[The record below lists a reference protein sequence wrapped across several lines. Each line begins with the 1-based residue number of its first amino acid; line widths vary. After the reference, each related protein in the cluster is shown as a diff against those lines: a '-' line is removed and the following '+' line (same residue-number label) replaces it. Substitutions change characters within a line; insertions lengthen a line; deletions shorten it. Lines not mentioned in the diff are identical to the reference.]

1 MGVFSTDQNPV
12 ALFGVDARKQVGIEL
27 KKLNVSRA
35 MVFADAFMV
44 DNGKAE
50 ELAGYIREAGIEA
63 LIYKAEVGEPTS
75 SFCDNAADFARE
87 NKVDGMVGLGGG
99 ATMDTAK
106 IACKLVA
113 NGGKTDDYLGY
124 ANTAGNHPI
133 MPLLLLTTTSGT
145 GSEVSVRAAV
155 ESDAGVKGAI
165 NQGGTMAIVD
175 PTYTYT
181 VPPVITAN
189 TGIDALTHAVE
200 CLFNCE
206 NVEHLMADMYAK
218 ESIKLIFQ
226 NLLIA
231 YVDGSNE
238 AARVNLSYASML
250 AGFCLHLRK
259 LTYGHSA
266 GNQISSKLHCP
277 HGVSVGATLPSV
289 IRYGVKN
296 IPAFTTHLCEC
307 LGVRNNAAAP
317 DILIKMFDEL
327 QKNVK
332 MKNMKEL
339 GIEREFIEGMVEEI
353 KKDSKWKV
361 MTPPDFDK
369 MKESLYEAWDY

>member
-12 ALFGVDARKQVGIEL
+12 ALFGVDARKQVGTEL
-27 KKLNVSRA
+27 KKLGVKKA
-35 MVFADAFMV
+35 MVIADAFMV

-50 ELAGYIREAGIEA
+50 ELAGYIKEAGIETA
-63 LIYKAEVGEPTS
+63 MYKAEIGEPTS
-75 SFCDNAADFARE
+75 SICDNAANFARD
-87 NKVDGMVGLGGG
+87 NAVDGMVALGGG

-124 ANTAGNHPI
+124 ANTAGNNPI

-175 PTYTYT
+175 PTYTFS
-181 VPPVITAN
+181 VPPTITAN
-189 TGIDALTHAVE
+189 TGIDALTHAAE

-206 NVEHLMADMYAK
+206 NVEHFMADMYAK
-218 ESIKLIFQ
+218 ESIKLIFE
-226 NLLIA
+226 NLPTA
-231 YVDGSNE
+231 YADGNNVQ
-238 AARVNLSYASML
+238 ARINMSYASML

-266 GNQISSKLHCP
+266 GNQISCRIHCP
-277 HGVSVGATLPSV
+277 HGVSVSATLPSV

-296 IPAFTTHLCEC
+296 IPTFKKHLCEC
-307 LGVRNNAAAP
+307 LNIENDEEAA
-317 DILIKMFDEL
+317 DVLIKKFDDL
-327 QKNVK
+327 QKGLN

-339 GIEREFIEGMVEEI
+339 GIERDMIEDMVTEI

-361 MTPPDFDK
+361 MTPPDFDI
-369 MKESLYEAWDY
+369 MKETLYEAWDY